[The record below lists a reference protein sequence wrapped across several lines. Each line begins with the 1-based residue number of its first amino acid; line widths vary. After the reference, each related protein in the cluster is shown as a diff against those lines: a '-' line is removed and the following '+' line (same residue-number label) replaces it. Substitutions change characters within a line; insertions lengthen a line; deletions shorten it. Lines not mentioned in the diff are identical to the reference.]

1 MIWPF
6 VIAGYLVPTLLAGLA
21 LRPAGDL
28 LRRWGSDAGSPSR

>member
-6 VIAGYLVPTLLAGLA
+6 VIAAYLAPALLAGLA

-28 LRRWGSDAGSPSR
+28 MRRWGRTAGSSGC

>member
-21 LRPAGDL
+21 LRPAADV
-28 LRRWGSDAGSPSR
+28 LRLWGRNAGCPTC